1 MKLLLLS
8 LAALVFSLPALAQ
21 KTILIGKIK
30 DEQNQAI
37 PFSTLSIPALK
48 KGVTS
53 DQTGTYSIVLPSG
66 IYQIKASAVGY
77 KSKLQSLTL
86 SATDTV
92 YLDFNL
98 AQDAKLQEVI
108 ISASRKQETLDEV
121 PSAINIIGTKDL
133 AIQKT
138 INNNLSE
145 ILANTVPGLGFNTNR
160 TSNLGQTMRGR
171 GILIMIDGVPQS
183 TPLRNGARDIRTIDP
198 AAIERV
204 EVIKGATAIYG
215 NGADGGLINYITK
228 KPATGKG
235 ISGQTSIGSSN
246 FLVSPK
252 HTFGGQA
259 GQLLSGTVSNLD
271 YVVSGRYEQ
280 TGLSRAANG
289 DVLSPE
295 YGLNDLRMWNAFAKV
310 GYQIDTNN
318 RIELM
323 YNYFSSKQNT
333 DYIAKAG
340 KYGNP
345 DSATTGIL
353 GNRPGKAEGTP
364 YNHNVNLH
372 YSSRRLIAGTDLDVN
387 LYLQD
392 FYTLLSSSNFF
403 EGNGQPGNLSKK
415 KGLRINL
422 NSPFLVSD
430 NWNGN
435 FVYGLDVLSDKTSTV
450 LTDGRVSVPEM
461 NMRNLAP
468 YLQLKSVF
476 LQNLIFKAGARFENI
491 NIDVPTYTTLATRNY
506 NTGGYSGGGT
516 IVKGGALNY
525 NAFVFNAGLRY
536 NKLSYFKP
544 FISFSQSFSIGDLG
558 LVLRSATENTLADI
572 TTKAVTA
579 NNYEAGFSSRFGKLN
594 IEAATYISTSKLGAS
609 YVFVNGKAQ
618 IARSPERIYGFELA
632 ADYALS
638 EELAFGAS
646 YSYTEGKRKI
656 NDQEVYLGGD
666 RIGPPKTTAYISYS
680 PVANWQLRVQMLS
693 AGNRK
698 RFDPVNGKY
707 SYGTGPM
714 NTFTTFSF
722 FSNYSFDKSSSIQLG
737 VENMLNKD
745 YFTIPSQWMSDSLSY
760 VKGNGAR
767 LTLNYLYKF

>member
-1 MKLLLLS
+1 MKIRLS
-8 LAALVFSLPALAQ
+8 LLFAVIITLPALAQ
-21 KTILIGKIK
+21 QKTITGTIK
-30 DEQNQAI
+30 DEQHQ
-37 PFSTLSIPALK
+37 SIPYATILISPIK
-48 KGVTS
+48 KTITAK
-53 DQTGTYSIVLPSG
+53 QTGEYTLKLPSG
-66 IYQIKASAVGY
+66 SYILKVSVVGY
-77 KSKLQSLTL
+77 KPSEQTITL
-86 SATDTV
+86 STDSTH
-92 YLDFNL
+92 LDFIL
-98 AQDAKLQEVI
+98 QEDSKLQEVI

-121 PSAINIIGTKDL
+121 PSSINIIGSKDL

-138 INNNLSE
+138 INNNLSD
-145 ILANTVPGLGFNTNR
+145 ILANSVPGLSLSTNR
-160 TSNLGQTMRGR
+160 SSNLGQTMRGR
-171 GILIMIDGVPQS
+171 GILVMIDGVPQS

-198 AAIERV
+198 AAIERI
-204 EVIKGATAIYG
+204 EVIKGATSIYG

-228 KPATGKG
+228 KPAASTT
-235 ISGQTSIGSSN
+235 ISGQTSLGAN
-246 FLVSPK
+246 TFLIKPQ
-252 HTFGGQA
+252 HTLGAQF
-259 GQLLSGTVSNLD
+259 GQLLTGTIKKFD

-280 TGLSRAANG
+280 TGTSRDAKG
-289 DVLSPE
+289 QVLSPE
-295 YGLNDLRMWNAFAKV
+295 YGLNDLQMWNVFTKV
-310 GYQIDTNN
+310 GYNINTAN
-318 RIELM
+318 RLELM
-323 YNYFSSKQNT
+323 YNYFSSKQTT

-345 DSATTGIL
+345 DSATIGIL
-353 GNRPGKAEGTP
+353 GVRPGKAEGTP

-372 YSSRRLIAGTDLDVN
+372 YSSQRIIGETDLDVN

-403 EGNGQPGNLSKK
+403 EGNGQPGNLDKK

-422 NSPFLVSD
+422 NSPFTLTD

-435 FVYGLDVLSDKTSTV
+435 FVYGLDVLSDKTSTI

-461 NMRNLAP
+461 SMRNLAP
-468 YLQLKSVF
+468 YAQLKSVF

-491 NIDVPTYTTLATRNY
+491 NIDVPTYSTLSTLNY
-506 NTGGYSGGGT
+506 NTGGYSGGGVV
-516 IVKGGALNY
+516 VKGGALNY

-536 NKLSYFKP
+536 NKIAYFKP

-579 NNYEAGFSSRFGKLN
+579 NNYEAGFSSNFGKLN

-632 ADYALS
+632 ADYALL
-638 EELAFGAS
+638 ENLIIGGS

-656 NDQEVYLGGD
+656 NDKEVYLGGD
-666 RIGPPKTTAYISYS
+666 RISPPKITAYVSY
-680 PVANWQLRVQMLS
+680 QLLPEWMLRLQMLS

-698 RFDPVNGKY
+698 RFEPVNGKY
-707 SYGTGPM
+707 SYGTGPI
-714 NTFTTFSF
+714 NAFTTFSF
-722 FSNYSFDKSSSIQLG
+722 FSNYNLDKRSSIQIG
-737 VENMLNKD
+737 VENLLNKD
-745 YFTIPSQWMSDSLSY
+745 YYTIPSQWQSDNLAY